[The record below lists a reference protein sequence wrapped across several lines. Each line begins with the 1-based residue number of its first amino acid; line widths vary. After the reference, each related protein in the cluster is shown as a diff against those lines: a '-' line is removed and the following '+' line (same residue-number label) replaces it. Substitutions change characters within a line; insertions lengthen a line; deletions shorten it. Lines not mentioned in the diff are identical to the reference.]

1 MSLSFHISTQAEG
14 WIQRFIF
21 DLRTNE
27 DLNEKTLSQYTSD
40 LRHFTDWVE
49 GSWSISQE
57 EEVFFDPTQ
66 ITTPTLIRYREFM
79 QTVRSL
85 KPATINR
92 RLNTLKRF
100 FHWSVEKQVNSTN
113 VSKPLKLVPEEKS
126 SPRQMTDQDEAALVA
141 AAQKYGTVRDHTLIL
156 LMLHTGLRSMEVCN
170 LTRQDVQLGK
180 RSGSVTVRSGKRN
193 KHRDVPL
200 NVTTRAALEIYLP
213 TLKEESIYLFP
224 SEKTG
229 QRLGERALRYL
240 IKKYMQ
246 LAKLEGFRA
255 HDLRHRFGY
264 VMAERTPLHR
274 LAQIMGHD
282 SLDTTMIYVQ
292 ATQADLQTEVEKIS
306 WQ

>member
-1 MSLSFHISTQAEG
+1 MRSSFPISPQAED
-14 WIQRFIF
+14 WIQRFI
-21 DLRTNE
+21 DNLRTRE
-27 DLNEKTLSQYTSD
+27 DLNEKTLSHYASD
-40 LRHFTDWVE
+40 LRHFAEWME
-49 GSWSISQE
+49 GSWNKGQE
-57 EEVFFDPTQ
+57 EELSFDPAK
-66 ITTPTLIRYREFM
+66 ITTPTIIRYREHM
-79 QTVRSL
+79 QTVRML

-92 RLNTLKRF
+92 RLNTFKRF
-100 FHWSVEKQVNSTN
+100 FHWAVENGWIPMNISRPV
-113 VSKPLKLVPEEKS
+113 KLVPEEKT
-126 SPRQMTDQDEAALVA
+126 SPQQMTDQEEAALVA
-141 AAQKYGTVRDHTLIL
+141 AVQKQGTLRDHVLIL

-180 RSGSVTVRSGKRN
+180 RSGILMVRSGKRN
-193 KHRDVPL
+193 KHREVPL
-200 NVTTRAALEIYLP
+200 NATIRTALEEYLP
-213 TLKEESIYLFP
+213 TLKEENMYLFP

-240 IKKYMQ
+240 VQKYMR
-246 LAKLEGFRA
+246 LAKLEGFSA

-292 ATQADLQTEVEKIS
+292 ATRSDLQAEVEKIA

>member
-1 MSLSFHISTQAEG
+1 MSVSFHISTQAED

-27 DLNEKTLSQYTSD
+27 DLNEKTLNQYTSD

-49 GSWSISQE
+49 ASWNTRQE
-57 EEVFFDPTQ
+57 EVLFDPTQ
-66 ITTPTLIRYREFM
+66 ITTPTLICYREFM

-100 FHWSVEKQVNSTN
+100 FHWAMEKQVTSTN
-113 VSKPLKLVPEEKS
+113 VSKPVKLVPEEKS
-126 SPRQMTDQDEAALVA
+126 SPRQMTDQEEASLVA
-141 AAQKYGTVRDHTLIL
+141 VAQKYGTTRDQTLIL

-170 LTRQDVQLGK
+170 LTRQDVQLDK

-200 NVTTRAALEIYLP
+200 NATIRAALEMYPP

-240 IKKYMQ
+240 IKKYMR
-246 LAKLEGFRA
+246 LANLEGFRA

-292 ATQADLQTEVEKIS
+292 ATQVDLQTEVEKIS